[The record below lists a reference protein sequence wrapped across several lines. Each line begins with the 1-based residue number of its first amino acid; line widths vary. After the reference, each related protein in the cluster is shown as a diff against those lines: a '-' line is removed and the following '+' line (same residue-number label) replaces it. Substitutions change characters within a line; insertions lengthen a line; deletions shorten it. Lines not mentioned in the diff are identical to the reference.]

1 VVGEIIIYQLSRAIY
16 RELAPY
22 IDTEQPYCQGKSN
35 RELVLRSCERAMAR
49 LVTDGR
55 HFSKPARSLF
65 NEIRVHFSI
74 ASQLRVYLVVKHN
87 VEVAL
92 RLLARLPEPEL
103 QGNGQP
109 RVCQAMTRKGNPCQR
124 APLPRSD
131 YCPSHQHLTETFDE
145 LDDLEQLDPL
155 EELHELELAA

>member
-1 VVGEIIIYQLSRAIY
+1 MGEIVIYQLSRAIY

-22 IDTEQPYCQGKSN
+22 VIRERPPSQSETN
-35 RELVLRSCERAMAR
+35 HELVLQGCERAMAR

-74 ASQLRVYLVVKHN
+74 SAQLRVYLLVKHS
-87 VEVAL
+87 VELAA
-92 RLLARLPEPEL
+92 RLLARLPEQEL
-103 QGNGQP
+103 NGNGRP
-109 RVCQAMTRKGNPCQR
+109 RTCQAMTRKGRPCQR
-124 APLPRSD
+124 PPLPRSD

-145 LDDLEQLDPL
+145 LVDLDQL
-155 EELHELELAA
+155 EEVEEMELAA